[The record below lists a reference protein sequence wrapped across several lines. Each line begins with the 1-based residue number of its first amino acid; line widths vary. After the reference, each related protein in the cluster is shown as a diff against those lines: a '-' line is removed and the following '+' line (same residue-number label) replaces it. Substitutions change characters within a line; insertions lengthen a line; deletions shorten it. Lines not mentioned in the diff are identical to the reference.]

1 MQIKLTDRLSFK
13 QASITVLVGFLLGTV
28 LSLLQVVLD
37 YSSEDAAINKKINA
51 LLETSYQPAARVAYN
66 IDAELAQELVRGL
79 LRSPGIIHAEII
91 DNNGTALGQASRPM
105 AESQWR
111 RLSDALYGQARVF
124 EKYLSVEHLPDEAL
138 GRLRVVVDTFAF
150 GNDFLQRS
158 GITLLTGFIRS
169 LALSLILLVLFYV
182 MLTKPLVSVIQS
194 MSRREGNTLNREP
207 IRCPR
212 GHERDEI
219 GALINVTNEH
229 LRSIEVEVSQRRD
242 AEERLRQYLN
252 ELENIVAAR
261 TTELKAANLQLSS
274 SNEELEQAR
283 QKAVNMAQARSEF
296 LANMSHEIRN
306 PLNGM
311 LGLLTLA
318 LDGPIPSE
326 QRQQLGIAQNSGKV
340 LLELLN
346 DILDLSKY
354 EAGRLELE
362 TIPFNPAQ
370 LLEDTAQLLAQN
382 AAQQVEL
389 CVAIHP
395 NVPQQLKGDPTRV
408 RQIISNLLSNALKFT
423 RAGYVDLQLDWQD
436 DALELSVSDTGIGM
450 DKQALERIFQP
461 FTQANQGITREF
473 GGTGLGLALTRRL
486 CQAMQGEMS
495 IESQPD
501 QGSTFRIRLPLAKI
515 SGAELPSELHGQA
528 VLALNDSVRTSRV
541 LRDYLLHWGLSLVN
555 SDASRCDVVICN
567 QSTQLNSLRMRFPEA
582 PLLYISPYHAFV
594 SNEQA
599 TRLQPFQQMTQ
610 PVSRQRLH
618 SSLAQLLGQQD
629 ATPRTASVPS
639 NKLGAHVLLVED
651 NPVNQ
656 MVAKGMLASLGC
668 SVTLAQDGQQALER
682 LPEESFDLV
691 LMDCNMPVLDG
702 YTATRRLRADG
713 RWNDLPVI
721 ALTANAL
728 AEDRQ
733 KCRDAGMNDYLAK
746 PFQRDDLKNMI
757 HYWLQAR
764 TEASGL

>member
-1 MQIKLTDRLSFK
+1 MQIKFTDRLSFK
-13 QASITVLVGFLLGTV
+13 QASLTVLVGFLLGTL
-28 LSLLQVVLD
+28 LSLIQVVLD
-37 YSSEDAAINKKINA
+37 YSNEDAAIDDKINA

-105 AESQWR
+105 QESQWR
-111 RLSDALYGQARVF
+111 RISDALYGQARVF
-124 EKYLSVEHLPDEAL
+124 EKPLSVEHLPDETL

-150 GNDFLQRS
+150 GNDFLQRA
-158 GITLLTGFIRS
+158 GITLVTGFVRS
-169 LALSLILLVLFYV
+169 LGLSLILLVLFYV
-182 MLTKPLVSVIQS
+182 MLTKPLVSIIES
-194 MSRREGNTLNREP
+194 MSRRDGDTLNREP
-207 IRCPR
+207 IRCPH

-229 LRSIEVEVSQRRD
+229 LRSIDVEVGQRRD
-242 AEERLRQYLN
+242 AEDRLRQYLN

-261 TTELKAANLQLSS
+261 TTELKAANLQLST
-274 SNEELEQAR
+274 SNQELEQAR
-283 QKAVNMAQARSEF
+283 QQALAMAQARSDF
-296 LANMSHEIRN
+296 LASMSHEIRT

-362 TIPFNPAQ
+362 SIAFNPAQ

-382 AAQQVEL
+382 AGQNVEL
-389 CVAIHP
+389 CVAVSP
-395 NVPQQLKGDPTRV
+395 SVPQSLRGDPTRV

-423 RAGYVDLQLDWQD
+423 REGSVKAKLDWQEQ
-436 DALELSVSDTGIGM
+436 ALLLTVKDTGIGM
-450 DKQALERIFQP
+450 NEAALNRIFQP
-461 FTQANQGITREF
+461 FTQASQGITREF

-486 CQAMQGEMS
+486 CDAMQGEMTVTS
-495 IESQPD
+495 HEGR
-501 QGSTFRIRLPLAKI
+501 GSVFHVRLPLTPLSA
-515 SGAELPSELHGQA
+515 AEPAFELHGHVA
-528 VLALNDSVRTSRV
+528 LVLNDTNLTSRV
-541 LRDYLLHWGLSLVN
+541 LRDYLLRWGLSLVN
-555 SDASRCDVVICN
+555 AEASRCDLLICN
-567 QSTQLNSLRMRFPEA
+567 QAAELPRLRQRFPDV
-582 PLLYISPYHAFV
+582 PLLYISPYHAFL

-599 TRLQPFQQMTQ
+599 QALQPFQQLHQ
-610 PVSRQRLH
+610 PVARHPLGNTIAS
-618 SSLAQLLGQQD
+618 LLGQQSEL
-629 ATPRTASVPS
+629 PRAQSLPS
-639 NKLGAHVLLVED
+639 NRLGAHVLLVED

-656 MVAKGMLASLGC
+656 LVAKGMLASLGC
-668 SVTLAQDGQQALER
+668 TVALAQDGQQALER
-682 LPEESFDLV
+682 LPQERVDLV

-702 YTATRRLRADG
+702 YEATRRLRADG

-733 KCRDAGMNDYLAK
+733 KCKDAGMNDYLSK
-746 PFQRDDLKNMI
+746 PFQREDLQKII

-764 TEASGL
+764 TQASGL